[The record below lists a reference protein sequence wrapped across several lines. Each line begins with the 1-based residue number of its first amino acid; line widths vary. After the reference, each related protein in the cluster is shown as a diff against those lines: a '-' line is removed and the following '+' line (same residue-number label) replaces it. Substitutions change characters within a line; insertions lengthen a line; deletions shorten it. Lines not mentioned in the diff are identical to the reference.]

1 MYTLILDQPYGCELI
16 RVGML
21 ELECRKVGRGLVD
34 KLSGVLSGR
43 VFGMDLGAGAANPF
57 LYRDPGQAVSP
68 ARTSSAFVKV
78 YHRV

>member
-1 MYTLILDQPYGCELI
+1 MYTQSIDKPYGCEMI
-16 RVGML
+16 RVGIL
-21 ELECRKVGRGLVD
+21 ELECGKVGRGLVD

-43 VFGMDLGAGAANPF
+43 VLGMDLGAGTAKPF

-68 ARTSSAFVKV
+68 GRASSAFVKV

>member
-1 MYTLILDQPYGCELI
+1 MYTQTLDKPYGCEMI

-21 ELECRKVGRGLVD
+21 ELECGKVGCGLVD
-34 KLSGVLSGR
+34 KLSGVLSSR
-43 VFGMDLGAGAANPF
+43 VLGMDLGTGAGNPI

-68 ARTSSAFVKV
+68 GCASSAFVKV